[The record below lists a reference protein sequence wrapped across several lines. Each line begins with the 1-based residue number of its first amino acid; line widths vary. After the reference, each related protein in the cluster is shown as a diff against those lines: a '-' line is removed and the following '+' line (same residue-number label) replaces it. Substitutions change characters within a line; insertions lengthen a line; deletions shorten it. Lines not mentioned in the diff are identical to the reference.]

1 MRKSHEARRAP
12 TRRRAEPLVLRDK
25 VVVVTGASR
34 GLGAGLARRFAREG
48 AKVALV
54 ARDTAGLE
62 KLADEIGGS
71 DGSALPVTCDVTSP
85 DEVAAMASAVLE
97 AYGRVDV
104 VVNNAG
110 ALSFGSFLEE
120 TDEQWDHMLDVN
132 LNSARHVTRA
142 FLPAMLE
149 AGSGKVIFV
158 SSNAAKKGFV
168 NDAGYSAAKAALMA
182 LTRVLAVEYGTQ
194 GIDVHCVLPGLIAE
208 TDLGQQVVED
218 HVERFA
224 GTREAFEAWAN
235 PLSPKGFHPTV
246 ESIVDVIAF
255 LATPGGQVLH
265 GQCLTADYGLTPY

>member
-1 MRKSHEARRAP
+1 MRKSHGARRAP
-12 TRRRAEPLVLRDK
+12 ARRRAESLVLRDK

-34 GLGAGLARRFAREG
+34 GLGAGLARRFAGEG

-54 ARDTAGLE
+54 ARDASALE
-62 KLADEIGGS
+62 KLADELGE
-71 DGSALPVTCDVTSP
+71 SALPVACDVTSP
-85 DEVAAMASAVLE
+85 GDVAAMAAAVLE
-97 AYGRVDV
+97 KFGRVDV

-110 ALSFGSFLEE
+110 ALTFGSFLEE

-168 NDAGYSAAKAALMA
+168 NDAGYSAAKAGLMA

-255 LATPGGQVLH
+255 LASPGGQVLH